1 MFGPIHVILAIRSTS
16 RTVIPN
22 YHKMCGF
29 SLSFIFFEAMMLHFS
44 LAYQYLLSKSL
55 TSYSSSMIFPFN
67 CVAASWYILMTRHYP
82 INLSWSDVNFGY
94 LEFWF
99 FAQYITNH
107 NPIGCLQYP
116 MPFVGEKN
124 AYAGEIYIIN
134 YITASLFLRQV
145 EAIMFI
151 ILQIFLTCR
160 KTSLNSLLFMVWEVH
175 FSVFSE
181 MIW

>member
-29 SLSFIFFEAMMLHFS
+29 SLSFIFFGAMMLHFS

-67 CVAASWYILMTRHYP
+67 CVAASWFILMARHYP

-94 LEFWF
+94 LEFWYF
-99 FAQYITNH
+99 CSVYNKSQPNWLPSTSHAF
-107 NPIGCLQYP
+107 CWR
-116 MPFVGEKN
+116 KN
-124 AYAGEIYIIN
+124 AYAWEIYIIN
-134 YITASLFLRQV
+134 YITASLFLRQI

-160 KTSLNSLLFMVWEVH
+160 KN
-175 FSVFSE
+175 VFE
-181 MIW
+181 